1 MLLYCM
7 TEVEATYEAPST
19 AGVRGAAVEWLTE
32 AGVRCFFSRIDDLP
46 KNGDSFRT
54 DALQFHAVLRNLL
67 QRATVLPFRFPTL
80 LEGERHIREF
90 LTSSA
95 SEHLQELQRLR
106 GRVQVEVR
114 ILFEQETS
122 DARTGKAYLE
132 ERSAQQHA
140 LQAQADAAFS
150 LVHHVVQEWKTRREH
165 SGIRCYALV
174 EREQVQAFEEQ
185 MRTLSP
191 VEGTRIIVSGPWPAT
206 EFLHVQR
213 S

>member
-19 AGVRGAAVEWLTE
+19 GGVHGAAVEWLTE

-46 KNGDSFRT
+46 KNGDTFRT
-54 DALQFHAVLRNLL
+54 DALQFNGVLRNLL

-80 LEGERHIREF
+80 LEGERQIREF

-95 SEHLQELQRLR
+95 SEYVQELQRLG
-106 GRVQVEVR
+106 GRVQMELR
-114 ILFEQETS
+114 MMFEQETS
-122 DARTGKAYLE
+122 NARTGKAYLE

-140 LQAQADAAFS
+140 LQAHADAAFS
-150 LVHHVVQEWKTRREH
+150 LVRHVVQEWKTRREH

-174 EREQVQAFEEQ
+174 ERDQVPAFEERI
-185 MRTLSP
+185 RTLSP
-191 VEGTRIIVSGPWPAT
+191 VEGTRIIVSGTWPPT

-213 S
+213 R